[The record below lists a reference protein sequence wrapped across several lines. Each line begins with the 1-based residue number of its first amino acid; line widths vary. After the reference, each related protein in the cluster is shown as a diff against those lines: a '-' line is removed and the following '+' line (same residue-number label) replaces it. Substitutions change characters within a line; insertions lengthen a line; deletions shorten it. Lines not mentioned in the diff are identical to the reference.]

1 MISLVKLFFA
11 AFLAAAC
18 LQAQGPVYP
27 QRWVY
32 ISRSL
37 TDDRHVE
44 DIRQIAETASQHG
57 LTAIVLAGGL
67 DRLDLQSPAYFDRL
81 ARVKQ
86 ICDRYG
92 LEIIP
97 EIFSVGYGSSVMA
110 HDRNMA
116 EGLPVEDALYVV
128 SNGEARLASDPPVGL
143 VNGGLEDFN
152 GNTERGWNFHDGP
165 GSISFVDTETFVEGR
180 ASLRFENFGP
190 TQTGNARLM
199 QEIPVRQHRQYRV
212 TFWVKT
218 EDLAPANEFRM
229 QVLTAI
235 DGRAL
240 APWSPNVPATTGW
253 RKLTWGFNSAD
264 YERVRIYAGIWAGKG
279 GRFWLDDF
287 RIEEVGLLNV
297 LRRDGTPLTVRDDAS
312 DTVYE
317 EGIDFA
323 PIRDLSLNFRF
334 DHDGPAIRILP
345 GSRIQQGQR
354 LRVSY
359 YHGMSVNDG
368 QVSICMS
375 EPRLY
380 DIWRDQARR
389 MHELLAPS
397 KYFLSMDEIRAGG
410 SDYACKMRGMTMAQI
425 LGDTITRQTAI
436 LREANADAEVYIWS
450 DMLDPNHNAHGNYY
464 LVEGDY
470 TGSAEYVPWD
480 LGIVCWYYARRRPSL
495 DFFSGRGFRTV
506 AGAYYDG
513 DTLDNPKGWLAA
525 LDQTPGAVGIMYTT
539 WENKYGLLGPFG
551 DLVSQR

>member
-1 MISLVKLFFA
+1 MVKALFA
-11 AFLAAAC
+11 IVLTGAC
-18 LQAQGPVYP
+18 LNAQGPVYP
-27 QRWVY
+27 NRWVY
-32 ISRSL
+32 VSRSL

-81 ARVKQ
+81 ARIKQ

-97 EIFSVGYGSSVMA
+97 EIFSVGYGSSVLA
-110 HDRNMA
+110 HDRNLA
-116 EGLPVEDALYVV
+116 EGLSVEDALYIVA
-128 SNGEARLASDPPVGL
+128 NGEARLAPDPPVAF
-143 VNGGLEDFN
+143 VNGGLEDFS
-152 GNTERGWNFHDGP
+152 GNSERGWNFHDGP
-165 GSISFVDTETFVEGR
+165 GSISFVDTQIFVEGR
-180 ASLRFENFGP
+180 ASLRFENLASSP
-190 TQTGNARLM
+190 AGNGRLM
-199 QEIPVRQHRQYRV
+199 QEIPVKPHRQYRV

-218 EDLAPANEFRM
+218 DALQPASEFRM
-229 QVLTAI
+229 QVLTA

-240 APWSPNVPATTGW
+240 APWTPNVPATTDW
-253 RKLTWGFNSAD
+253 RKLTWGFNSAG
-264 YERVRIYAGIWAGKG
+264 YEKVRIYAGIWSGAG

-297 LRRDGTPLTVRDDAS
+297 LRRDGTPLVVRDDDS

-317 EGIDFA
+317 EGVDFV
-323 PIRDLSLNFRF
+323 PVRDASLNFRF
-334 DHDGPAIRILP
+334 DRDGPTIRLLRD
-345 GSRIQQGQR
+345 SRIREGQR

-368 QVSICMS
+368 QVSVCMS
-375 EPRLY
+375 ELRIY

-389 MHELLAPS
+389 MHELLAPA

-410 SDYACKMRGMTMAQI
+410 SDLACRRRGLSMAQI
-425 LGDTITRQTAI
+425 LGDTITQQAAI
-436 LREANADAEVYIWS
+436 LREVNPAAEVYIWS

-464 LVEGDY
+464 LVDGDY
-470 TGSAEYVPWD
+470 TGSADYVPAD

-525 LDQTPGAVGIMYTT
+525 LDQTAGAAGIMYTT
-539 WENKYGLLGPFG
+539 WENKYDLLAPFG
-551 DLVSQR
+551 DLVSLR